1 MAVPGRSILNQ
12 QIYATAKQDFIER
25 YRRAALKRLDATGSI
40 HTGCGAFEF
49 DGQAIS
55 FATDPGCETFNDDF
69 IAFWKPKSAGELNW
83 VAAVADGV
91 TGSLL
96 ASEAAELAC
105 YFGLVAVGKS
115 NLNPSAISKN
125 PIAYVTRVF
134 HQIGRCCQAEPD
146 GLRPANCPNAIW
158 KVAVRE
164 GKFLQTT
171 LTLIWSTADGIR
183 IMAVGDGGVLYSYL
197 NAPTE
202 FTPHT
207 FGSGKLQCLGPRS
220 ASVQL
225 EAYLLENWSSV
236 TCYTDGL
243 AESVEQVA
251 ELPAMVSDGQQSIG
265 SVIKYLNVDHPELVD
280 DNLSA
285 FRVVKV

>member
-1 MAVPGRSILNQ
+1 MNQ
-12 QIYATAKQDFIER
+12 QIDATAKPDLLER
-25 YRRAALKRLDATGSI
+25 YRLAALKRLDATGGI
-40 HTGCGAFEF
+40 KTGCGAFEL

-69 IAFWKPKSAGELNW
+69 ITFWKPNLAGELNW

-105 YFGLVAVGKS
+105 YLGLVAVGKS
-115 NLNPSAISKN
+115 NLNPSAMSKN

-134 HQIGRCCQAEPD
+134 HQIGRCLQAGQDE
-146 GLRPANCPNAIW
+146 LRPANCPNAIW

-171 LTLIWSTADGIR
+171 LTLVWSTSEGLR
-183 IMAVGDGGVLYSYL
+183 VMAVGDGGILYSYL
-197 NAPTE
+197 NTPTVV
-202 FTPHT
+202 TPHT
-207 FGSGKLQCLGPRS
+207 LGAGKLQCLGPLS
-220 ASVQL
+220 APVQP
-225 EAYLLENWSSV
+225 EAYLLKDWKCV
-236 TCYTDGL
+236 ACYTDGIGEL
-243 AESVEQVA
+243 VEQVSDLSA
-251 ELPAMVSDGQQSIG
+251 KVSDGKQSIA
-265 SVIKYLNVDHPELVD
+265 SVIEYLNVDHPELVD

-285 FRVVKV
+285 FRVVRK